1 MITATLNSTFC
12 AGSAAACSKGVDNVI
27 HNFAQFIIFTE
38 QPFFVGYVQIEVSEF
53 SLES

>member
-38 QPFFVGYVQIEVSEF
+38 NLFLWVMCKLRCLNLV
-53 SLES
+53 